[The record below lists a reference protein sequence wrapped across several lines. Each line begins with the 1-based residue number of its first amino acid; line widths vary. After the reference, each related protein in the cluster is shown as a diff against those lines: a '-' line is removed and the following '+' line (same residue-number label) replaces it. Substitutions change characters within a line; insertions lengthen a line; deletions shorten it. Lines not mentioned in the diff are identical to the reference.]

1 MRTGKPSKLAAVVIT
16 TALLIS
22 APGPQVFIV
31 AADFHHN
38 NPGRFRKAQ
47 GASSNR
53 SLNASKQNLDNL
65 FDGARFRADI
75 AAVRPWGDGKASGDP
90 ERSRERNERRFQ
102 ELMHL
107 REVMSTGRLENGRF
121 DLSPFAFRSKDGENF
136 LAQDAGLE
144 GFLFTKKDLE
154 SRFGAEAFL
163 HHIDD
168 YFNYL
173 DQILLPLAWTEPFRQ
188 RLQALRESGDTAA
201 EKNAKLN
208 DAIEAYV
215 EALRREITKRDAAR
229 WARGARIYEIFP
241 RAYNLRGRRE
251 PGPGNQASAP
261 AEGEPTSFAELRA
274 PAGESETPSVPAS
287 FAELRAPAGE
297 SETPSVPAFF
307 ADFGVE
313 DLLKIKEMGFD
324 TVWTMGI
331 FPIGL
336 RNRLGTAGGSPY
348 SVQDYTA
355 LHEDLGTEED
365 FRQFVQRAHGAGLK
379 VIIDFVPNHSSMDS
393 RLLKEHPEYYV
404 HREAD
409 PQYPNHPP
417 KGYFNYDAESPAGKR
432 RLWVHHGGYNSY
444 GSLATWDDTAQLDYS
459 KPETRNAMARSAASW
474 VERFDVDG
482 FRVDMAYQIVNS
494 EFSRNWGT
502 AVPKEE
508 FLLQLAREIKSIKP
522 SAALIAEAYANFQ
535 ELSASGFD
543 LIYSK
548 SDESR
553 PEGQTGWYD
562 ALLSQNPR
570 QIRHAIRR
578 ASYLTQQKGGA
589 DGLRFVGNHDE
600 RSPQRAFASRLAA
613 AALVTMLLPGAFLF
627 YGSQEIGFDR
637 AAPHEEKSLPFS
649 VPVKVDWKGGD
660 PAVREVFSFVFSE
673 VRRLRKI
680 LGKAV
685 AFPLEPQNDEAWV
698 GCVLTPLRRNSAAVA
713 VVANLTSGETNAS
726 VDRPEIGIR
735 FHGRLKPGEFKILYS
750 QSAV

>member
-22 APGPQVFIV
+22 APGPQVFVV

-38 NPGRFRKAQ
+38 NSGRFRKAQ
-47 GASSNR
+47 DASSNR
-53 SLNASKQNLDNL
+53 SLNAAQQNLDNL
-65 FDGARFRADI
+65 FDGARFRANV
-75 AAVRPWGDGKASGDP
+75 AAVRLWGDGKAPGEP
-90 ERSRERNERRFQ
+90 ERPRERNERRFQ

-121 DLSPFAFRSKDGENF
+121 DLSPFSFRSKDGEYF
-136 LAQDAGLE
+136 LAQDTGLE

-188 RLQALRESGDTAA
+188 RLQALRESGDAPA

-208 DAIEAYV
+208 EAIEAYV
-215 EALRREITKRDAAR
+215 EALRREIINRDAAR

-251 PGPGNQASAP
+251 AGPGALDAPAP
-261 AEGEPTSFAELRA
+261 AENEPTSFAA
-274 PAGESETPSVPAS
+274 PGAVPWDPEAPE
-287 FAELRAPAGE
+287 ARRERRTPAGE

-348 SVQDYTA
+348 SVQDYTG

-393 RLLKEHPEYYV
+393 RLLKEHPEYYI

-409 PQYPNHPP
+409 PQNPNQPP
-417 KGYFNYDAESPAGKR
+417 KGYFNYDAQSPAGKR

-444 GSLATWDDTAQLDYS
+444 GNLATWDDTAQLDYS

-482 FRVDMAYQIVNS
+482 FRVDMAYQLVNS
-494 EFSRNWGT
+494 EFSRNWGL
-502 AVPKEE
+502 AVPQEE
-508 FLLQLAREIKSIKP
+508 FLRQLAREIKSIKP

-562 ALLSQNPR
+562 ALLSQNPW

-613 AALVTMLLPGAFLF
+613 AALITMLLPGAFLF

-637 AAPHEEKSLPFS
+637 AAPQEEKSLPFS

-660 PAVREVFSFVFSE
+660 PAVRAVFNSVFSE

-685 AFPLEPQNDEAWV
+685 ASPLEPQNDEAWV
-698 GCVLTPLRRNSAAVA
+698 GCVLNPLRRKSVAVA
-713 VVANLTSGETNAS
+713 VIANLTSGETDAS
-726 VDRPEIGIR
+726 VDRPELGIR

-750 QSAV
+750 QSAA